1 METIEINAINDLN
14 YTVCEYLLRNRLRE
28 VHIFCPSVEII
39 DSLSIY
45 MTEIG
50 IPWNMDPNMQG
61 ISLSSDGNMSP
72 SKFHIY
78 IYFDQIPES
87 LTNNNSH
94 GFVVL
99 LRNITQETINKLLT
113 DPETFDLDSVPLHLQ
128 NEEIRKMFLKAFI
141 LAETEINII
150 SPWMNFNVVN
160 DALICL
166 MKQALQ
172 RGVLIRIIYGLLPGT
187 DEYNQLRSTRS
198 DLVAL
203 RLRETFKD
211 FGDAF
216 RVSRDNI
223 HYKLVLCDEKFKLE
237 GSFNYLSF
245 TGDYSDQNIRRE
257 GSPFGR
263 DVNEIRYLRK
273 EYFGND
279 PLER

>member
-1 METIEINAINDLN
+1 METIEIYEISNLN
-14 YTVCEYLLRNRLRE
+14 YSVCEYLLRNRLRE
-28 VHIFCPSVEII
+28 VHILCPSIEII

-50 IPWNMDPNMQG
+50 IPWSIDPNKPG
-61 ISLSSDGNMSP
+61 ISLSSDEKMPS

-78 IYFDQIPES
+78 IYLDQIPQS

-94 GFVVL
+94 CFIVL
-99 LRNITQETINKLLT
+99 LRNIEQETINKLLT
-113 DPETFDLDSVPLHLQ
+113 DPETFDLSSVPLHLQ

-141 LAETEINII
+141 LADNEIDII

-160 DALICL
+160 DALMGL

-187 DEYNQLRSTRS
+187 DEYNQVRSTRS
-198 DLVAL
+198 DLVAM
-203 RLRETFKD
+203 RLRESFKD

-245 TGDYSDQNIRRE
+245 TGDYSNQDMRRE

-273 EYFGND
+273 EYFSNG
-279 PLER
+279 PLE